1 MRVALIG
8 VERARAR
15 ASRTY
20 GRARRRQVSGR
31 ADSEAPFEFLEMGP
45 HRQDKK
51 GLGAPKRDMRPMEH
65 WRGKVMGTELCSRQD
80 LRLDNPIRSS
90 CLWRSLSRAA
100 PSSQ

>member
-51 GLGAPKRDMRPMEH
+51 GLGAPKHDMRPME
-65 WRGKVMGTELCSRQD
+65 RQ
-80 LRLDNPIRSS
+80 SHGH
-90 CLWRSLSRAA
+90 
-100 PSSQ
+100 